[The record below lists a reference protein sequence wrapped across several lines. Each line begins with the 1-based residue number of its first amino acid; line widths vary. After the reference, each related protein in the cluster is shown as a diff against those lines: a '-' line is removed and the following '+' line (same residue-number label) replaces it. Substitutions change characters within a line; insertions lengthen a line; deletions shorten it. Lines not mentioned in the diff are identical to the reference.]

1 MTAELFVASEGKFVY
16 VAEGQP
22 LRSIECGGRR
32 IGQIEVRVPELRAA
46 VDDFREGV
54 RGQEAQTVREALL
67 QFELERVI
75 VRPSGIQFR
84 SNKSQIG
91 VQAIVRPQ
99 LLERERWICRDGRRL
114 REIKGRAKTEIVAG
128 VRHIRRVK
136 EQVGSNGALDI
147 ERPLIDARDRKSTR
161 LNSSHRCISYAVFCL
176 KKKKE
181 ETQSEPNR
189 QTIWRRHQKQYHHQQ
204 NQPY

>member
-22 LRSIECGGRR
+22 LRSIESRGSR

-99 LLERERWICRDGRRL
+99 LLERERWICRDGPRL
-114 REIKGRAKTEIVAG
+114 REIKGRANKEMVDR
-128 VRHIRRVK
+128 VRHIRCVN

-147 ERPLIDARDRKSTR
+147 ERPLRDARHPEVSGRP
-161 LNSSHRCISYAVFCL
+161 SHRLSSA
-176 KKKKE
+176 
-181 ETQSEPNR
+181 TGN
-189 QTIWRRHQKQYHHQQ
+189 
-204 NQPY
+204 